1 MTSFSKFGN
10 STAFFFLFPEKELND
25 FVVDILTIKSG

>member
-10 STAFFFLFPEKELND
+10 STAFFLFPEKELND